1 MLKKKN
7 KQKQNLPTN
16 QPTKLF
22 FPSAISGQKEAGL
35 QQAQS
40 VVSNAL
46 AFNYFPTI
54 ATACLVTSLE
64 IKVET
69 VTGKHTLKTRAIL
82 VS

>member
-1 MLKKKN
+1 MLKKINRN
-7 KQKQNLPTN
+7 KTSQQTN
-16 QPTKLF
+16 QPNFF

-35 QQAQS
+35 QQVQS